1 MLQTT
6 KLYANVSLDILE
18 IRKYFAV
25 SIFFIQNSSLELQTL
40 IKILAPPTTSHYKT
54 DFPRPDLTVSCLS
67 DGVQVV
73 ITLSEIGFN
82 GILYVKGHSKD
93 EKCRRVISIDQ
104 GERIEYFKVSFGT
117 CGLIH
122 VNVSFL

>member
-1 MLQTT
+1 MQTT
-6 KLYANVSLDILE
+6 SLLGD
-18 IRKYFAV
+18 
-25 SIFFIQNSSLELQTL
+25 QN
-40 IKILAPPTTSHYKT
+40 HYKT

-93 EKCRRVISIDQ
+93 EKCRRVISIEQ
-104 GERIEYFKVSFGT
+104 GERIEYFKVNFGT

-122 VNVSFL
+122 VNVSNCLL

>member
-1 MLQTT
+1 MSFIS
-6 KLYANVSLDILE
+6 Y
-18 IRKYFAV
+18 
-25 SIFFIQNSSLELQTL
+25 FFIFSDDH
-40 IKILAPPTTSHYKT
+40 SHYKT

-93 EKCRRVISIDQ
+93 EKCRRVISIEQ
-104 GERIEYFKVSFGT
+104 GERIEYFKVNFGS

-122 VNVSFL
+122 VNVSIHYDK

>member
-1 MLQTT
+1 M
-6 KLYANVSLDILE
+6 ILC
-18 IRKYFAV
+18 ISYF
-25 SIFFIQNSSLELQTL
+25 SIFSDDH
-40 IKILAPPTTSHYKT
+40 SHYKT

-93 EKCRRVISIDQ
+93 EKCRRVISIEQ
-104 GERIEYFKVSFGT
+104 GERIEYFKVNFGT

-122 VNVSFL
+122 VNVSIHYDK